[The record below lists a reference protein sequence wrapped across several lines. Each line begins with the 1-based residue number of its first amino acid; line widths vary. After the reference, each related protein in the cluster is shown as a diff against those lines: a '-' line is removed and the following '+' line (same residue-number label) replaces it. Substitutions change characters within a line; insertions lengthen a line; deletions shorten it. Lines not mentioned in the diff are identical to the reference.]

1 MSPAGTAPLPA
12 YQTPTAG
19 VGWQERAACR
29 GLDSSVF
36 FSPDTERGQ
45 ARARREMRAQQI
57 CHNCPVLAACRD
69 HALATGEPYGT
80 WGGMTETERRR
91 HARRRGERR
100 SLPPRRPESGDAERE
115 WASAR

>member
-12 YQTPTAG
+12 HETPTPGG

-29 GLDSSVF
+29 GLDVSVF

-45 ARARREMRAQQI
+45 ARARRELRAQQI
-57 CHNCPVLAACRD
+57 CEGCPVLAACRD

-80 WGGMTETERRR
+80 G
-91 HARRRGERR
+91 
-100 SLPPRRPESGDAERE
+100 SG
-115 WASAR
+115 